1 MKSDKSFDEIGD
13 LLRSRKPE
21 FSTPPGLET
30 RILRAL
36 DQRQRPAPKSW
47 WPWLLLP
54 PALAALVLL
63 MWPILSP
70 PHSETT
76 ARQAPDSAPS
86 SPDSEMDPA
95 GSNEPVITLADAG
108 DPLTAESD
116 ALSRD
121 VQRAGDFLINCLPS
135 VSSAAE

>member
-13 LLRSRKPE
+13 LLRSQKPDLP
-21 FSTPPGLET
+21 TPSGLET
-30 RILRAL
+30 RILNAL

-63 MWPILSP
+63 MWPIPSP

-76 ARQAPDSAPS
+76 ARQAPITSIPT
-86 SPDSEMDPA
+86 PDSETDPA
-95 GSNEPVITLADAG
+95 GSNEPGITLADVG

-116 ALSRD
+116 ALGRD